1 MNEPVMTLIDA
12 LPIEGKRTL
21 IRVDLNVPLEDGSIA
36 DDSRIVAALPTIR
49 HAVSRGARVILVSHL
64 GRPKG
69 NVVPSLSLA
78 PVGEYLAEALN
89 TEILLPDTPIGDS
102 AMRLAA
108 SLRDG
113 QVLLL
118 ENIRFDEGE
127 TKNTDACS
135 RALAE
140 MADCFVNDAFGAAH
154 RAHASTVGVTNHIRD
169 KAVGFLMAK
178 EVKALQNLL
187 DAPKAGFVA
196 ILGGA
201 KVSDKIKVIN
211 RLLDR
216 VDTLLIGGAMA
227 YTFLRAKGVEV
238 GSSRIEVEH
247 IETAKAVLS
256 AAVDKNVEICL
267 PIDHRCAAEFSE
279 TAKVV
284 LQTTGIE
291 SNLMGLDIGPE
302 TAALFSEKLSRAQT
316 VFWNGPMG
324 VFEFEAFASGT
335 RTVADAVADSDAW
348 SVVGGGDSVRAIKE
362 SGRADS
368 IDHVSTGGGASLEFI
383 EGKVLPGLAALGYGK
398 REVI

>member
-135 RALAE
+135 RALA
-140 MADCFVNDAFGAAH
+140 A
-154 RAHASTVGVTNHIRD
+154 
-169 KAVGFLMAK
+169 
-178 EVKALQNLL
+178 
-187 DAPKAGFVA
+187 VA
-196 ILGGA
+196 I
-201 KVSDKIKVIN
+201 
-211 RLLDR
+211 
-216 VDTLLIGGAMA
+216 
-227 YTFLRAKGVEV
+227 
-238 GSSRIEVEH
+238 
-247 IETAKAVLS
+247 
-256 AAVDKNVEICL
+256 
-267 PIDHRCAAEFSE
+267 
-279 TAKVV
+279 
-284 LQTTGIE
+284 
-291 SNLMGLDIGPE
+291 
-302 TAALFSEKLSRAQT
+302 
-316 VFWNGPMG
+316 
-324 VFEFEAFASGT
+324 
-335 RTVADAVADSDAW
+335 
-348 SVVGGGDSVRAIKE
+348 
-362 SGRADS
+362 
-368 IDHVSTGGGASLEFI
+368 
-383 EGKVLPGLAALGYGK
+383 
-398 REVI
+398 